1 MGGFEVKIFTMAS
14 FGEHLAKMA
23 TTVVL
28 GERQGLKK
36 AAELVEKE
44 AKSEFG
50 TYQGA
55 IGHFEK
61 WAELENSTK
70 DDRVASG
77 FTENDPLL
85 RSGSLRDTVSHEV
98 SGLEA
103 VIGSAS
109 DIMVY
114 QELGTATIPPRA
126 VLGPSLLRK
135 EKEVLKILGVHT
147 ATAMLAG
154 SAFSHMP
161 TIKED

>member
-1 MGGFEVKIFTMAS
+1 MNLFTLAS
-14 FGEHLAKMA
+14 FGDHLAKMA
-23 TTVVL
+23 VTVVL

-36 AAELVEKE
+36 AAEVVEKE

-55 IGHFEK
+55 IGPFDK
-61 WAELENSTK
+61 WAELANSTK

-77 FTENDPLL
+77 YTENDPLL
-85 RSGSLRDTVSHEV
+85 RDGTLRDTISHEV
-98 SGLEA
+98 SGLDA
-103 VIGSAS
+103 VIGSTS

-114 QELGTATIPPRA
+114 QELGTETIPPRA

-135 EKEVLKILGVHT
+135 EKEVLKIIGVHT
-147 ATAMLAG
+147 ATAMLSG